1 VRSQGQAPK
10 GRHRANRLCRPFGA
24 VNDHA
29 ACPTVSTVGY
39 VVTSL
44 RDFEQHNRRTPD
56 INTGRKFLRGRL
68 LERFDELGG
77 KYARFLRKI
86 LGADPVV
93 GANCLV
99 GLAEEAVDFLDEVFL
114 GAIQLLAVR
123 KLHVLFRDCDVRSRI
138 VLRRFEVLGRELR

>member
-1 VRSQGQAPK
+1 M
-10 GRHRANRLCRPFGA
+10 CRPYGA
-24 VNDHA
+24 VNDHV

-39 VVTSL
+39 VETSL

-56 INTGRKFLRGRL
+56 INIGRKFLRGRL

-77 KYARFLRKI
+77 KYARFLRQI

-99 GLAEEAVDFLDEVFL
+99 GLAEEAVDLLDEVFL
-114 GAIQLLAVR
+114 SAIQLLAVC
-123 KLHVLFRDCDVRSRI
+123 KLHILFRRGDVRARI
-138 VLRRFEVLGRELR
+138 ALRRFEVLGRELR